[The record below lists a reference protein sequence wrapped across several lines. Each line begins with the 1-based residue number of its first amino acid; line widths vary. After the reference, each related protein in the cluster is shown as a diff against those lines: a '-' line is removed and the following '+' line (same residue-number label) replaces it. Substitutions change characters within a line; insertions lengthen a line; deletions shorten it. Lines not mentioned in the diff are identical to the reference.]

1 MSRALAATIFVV
13 FLALPTGISPVIA
26 QTSGTRTSDR
36 VIVTA
41 SRLPTTLDDISGSV
55 TVLTREDIDPTQ
67 PSSMVDLLRR
77 VPGLHID
84 KPGSLGGV
92 SSIYLR
98 GADPNFTLVL
108 IDGVKVN
115 DPSNSRGGSFDMSSI
130 DLASVERVEI
140 LSGPQSAVHG
150 GDAIAGVINIVTRSG
165 GEEMEYS
172 LVASG
177 ARFGAHSSSA
187 QTRGPIADRGHFAI
201 SSAYIDD
208 GQLIEG
214 SGYINR
220 VLTAKV
226 ELAPSDN
233 SLLQISGR
241 LSDSDSSNFPDD
253 SGGPLFADRRTSDDR
268 DALEASAGLQ
278 FEQELDPVWDYTL
291 ESNFYRRREVF
302 SSPGV
307 AGSALNPGG
316 VPINSSESLYERSD
330 ARLSNRFRLGA
341 STEAVMGA
349 DMSYENGASD
359 SRLIFGGSPTDSR
372 FELDRTVV
380 GLFAEGRI
388 TPDPAWTFHGS
399 LRVDNPE
406 GFSSE
411 GSPSVGV
418 IYRLA
423 ATGTTL
429 KATWGEGFK
438 LPSFFA
444 LGNAIV
450 GDPTLL
456 PEEGSSIEGSV
467 VQSLDDGRIELGITL
482 FRNRFRNVIDF
493 DDDAFVLVN
502 RPLVVTWG
510 SEVTAGWQA
519 TDRLRFNGHV
529 TFTDHDI
536 RDTEE
541 ELRNRP
547 KWRAAANGTWQLSNA
562 VTLDG
567 SLLYVGRVLDSSVPT
582 GARNLDDYVRADTA
596 LTWRVSPGW
605 QVSAAVDN
613 VFDTNYE
620 EAVGFQGPGVTPRL
634 AVRIKF

>member
-1 MSRALAATIFVV
+1 MSHTLSAIIFVAI
-13 FLALPTGISPVIA
+13 LALPIGVSPVVA
-26 QTSGTRTSDR
+26 QTSSVPPGDR
-36 VIVTA
+36 VVVTA
-41 SRLPTTLDDISGSV
+41 SRLPTKLDDVSGSV
-55 TVLTREDIDPTQ
+55 TVLTREDIETMQ
-67 PSSMVDLLRR
+67 PSSMVELLRR

-84 KPGSLGGV
+84 QPGSLGGV

-98 GADPNFTLVL
+98 GSDPNYTLVL

-115 DPSNSRGGSFDMSSI
+115 DPSNSRGGSFDMSSV

-140 LSGPQSAVHG
+140 LRGPQSAIHG

-165 GEEMEYS
+165 SEEMEYS
-172 LVASG
+172 LAASG
-177 ARFGAHSSSA
+177 ARFGAHSSSVQA
-187 QTRGPIADRGHFAI
+187 RGPIADRGHFAI
-201 SSAYIDD
+201 SSAFIDD
-208 GQLIEG
+208 GQPIEG

-220 VLTAKV
+220 VLTAKA
-226 ELAPSDN
+226 ELAPSDS
-233 SLLQISGR
+233 SLLQVSGR

-268 DALEASAGLQ
+268 DALEASAGLR
-278 FEQELDPVWDYTL
+278 FEQEVAPVWAYTL

-307 AGSALNPGG
+307 AGSSHNPSG

-341 STEAVMGA
+341 SAEAVMGV
-349 DMSYENGASD
+349 DLSYENGASD
-359 SRLIFGGSPTDSR
+359 SRLIFGGSPSDSR

-388 TPDPAWTFHGS
+388 SPDPAWTLHGS

-411 GSPSVGV
+411 GSPSVGA

-423 ATGTTL
+423 ATGTTF

-456 PEEGSSIEGSV
+456 PEESSSVEGSV
-467 VQSLDDGRIELGITL
+467 LQSLDDGRVELGFTL

-510 SEVTAGWQA
+510 SEVTASWLA
-519 TDRLRFNGHV
+519 TDRLRFDGHV

-536 RDTEE
+536 RGTEE

-547 KWRAAANGTWQLSNA
+547 KWRAAANGAWQLNDA

-567 SLLYVGRVLDSSVPT
+567 SLLYVGRVLDSSVPA
-582 GARNLDDYVRADTA
+582 GARNLDDYVRVDAA
-596 LTWRVSPGW
+596 LTWRVLPGW
-605 QVSAAVDN
+605 RVSAAVDN
-613 VFDTNYE
+613 IFDASYE

-634 AVRIKF
+634 SVRFKF